1 MSTNQDARD
10 LTSKQLTDL
19 MRALGSR
26 TILYQQSVIKQLA
39 ISGNDFISI
48 DLLNELGPMTA
59 GELSK
64 KTGLSTGTITALIDR
79 LEKIGYARR
88 EKDPNDRRRVMIVP
102 TYEEK
107 AEIKTS
113 YESLNLAMLDLAD
126 HYSYE
131 QQMLINDFLTKAV
144 ALLDTELQQ
153 PQNKKT

>member
-1 MSTNQDARD
+1 MSTNQDNQAEV
-10 LTSKQLTDL
+10 LTKQLPDL

-26 TILYQQSVIKQLA
+26 TILYQQSIIKQLD

-64 KTGLSTGTITALIDR
+64 KTGLSTGSITALIDR

-88 EKDPNDRRRVMIVP
+88 EKDPNDRRRVIIVP

-107 AEIKTS
+107 TEIKTS
-113 YESLNLAMLDLAD
+113 YESLNSAMLNLATQ
-126 HYSYE
+126 YPPE
-131 QQMLINDFLTKAV
+131 QLTLINHFLTNAI
-144 ALLDTELQQ
+144 AILDEELQS
-153 PQNKKT
+153 K

>member
-1 MSTNQDARD
+1 MSTNQDHQSD
-10 LTSKQLTDL
+10 LSQKKLTEL

-26 TILYQQSVIKQLA
+26 TILYQQTVIKQLD

-88 EKDPNDRRRVMIVP
+88 EKDPTDRRRVIIVP
-102 TYEEK
+102 TYQEK
-107 AEIKTS
+107 PEIKTS
-113 YESLNLAMLDLAD
+113 YQSLNLAMLELAD
-126 HYSYE
+126 SYNNE
-131 QQMLINDFLTKAV
+131 QRTLINQFLTKAV
-144 ALLDTELQQ
+144 AVLDSELA
-153 PQNKKT
+153 N